1 MHQFLQSR
9 KVVAAT
15 AGTLAVYGLG
25 LLLIWFAKPSV
36 AAENA
41 LMENLQAG
49 CLAIACIL
57 FLPCLIRPVPSI
69 GRFACWSLFL
79 VMLSMFLR
87 EVNVETLSVPSSVAW
102 MGSGVGRNL
111 ILGTA
116 FAATLVALARRPN
129 EYIGQVFE
137 YAFGRI
143 GALLFVGCV
152 LYVSSLPFDKGAF
165 GLSHGFNLFCEE
177 AVECGATLMFLS
189 AAGINLLQYVVA
201 LRTNPAQQPT
211 PIPATRVAA

>member
-9 KVVAAT
+9 KVAT
-15 AGTLAVYGLG
+15 AAFVTLLGYGLG
-25 LLLIWFAKPSV
+25 LLLLWLAKPSI

-57 FLPCLIRPVPSI
+57 YLPCLIRPVPSI

-87 EVNVETLSVPSSVAW
+87 EVNVESLSVPSSVVW
-102 MGSGVGRNL
+102 MGSGMGRNL

-116 FAATLVALARRPN
+116 FVATLVALARRPN
-129 EYIGQVFE
+129 ESIGQLFE
-137 YAFGRI
+137 YAFSRI
-143 GALLFVGCV
+143 GALLFAGGF
-152 LYVSSLPFDKGAF
+152 LYVSSLPFDKGAL
-165 GLSHGFNLFCEE
+165 GLPYGFNQFCEE
-177 AVECGATLMFLS
+177 AVECGATLMFLA
-189 AAGINLLQYVVA
+189 AAGINLFQYVVA

-211 PIPATRVAA
+211 PIPSTRIAA